1 MMGNLQNLCGKGGDT
16 GEIRRVLTLVA
27 PDKSIWHCCQ
37 RLVLGLWRCPI
48 SMVTTG
54 LSVADVLG
62 LLECRLGV
70 DGVRLDG
77 KDDMQMHCL
86 QKAGHSDSC
95 VLGQILNFLKV

>member
-1 MMGNLQNLCGKGGDT
+1 
-16 GEIRRVLTLVA
+16 
-27 PDKSIWHCCQ
+27 
-37 RLVLGLWRCPI
+37 
-48 SMVTTG
+48 MVTTG

-86 QKAGHSDSC
+86 QKAGAFRLMC
-95 VLGQILNFLKV
+95 FGANT